1 MKAKNVNLKT
11 ALENVGIEVN
21 EELSDFYKQK
31 NDEAK
36 AKNGVTIALSD
47 YSVKEPSVDNYE
59 NGLLEHAKDFSDTA
73 IVVFGRAGGE
83 GADMPMDMAAY
94 EGGTEGRH
102 YMELT
107 ENEEAMF
114 DIVKEN
120 FEKVIVLINSSSPME
135 LGFLE
140 NEKVDAAMW
149 IGGPGS
155 VGLQGVA
162 NALCGEVNPS
172 GRLVDTYAYD
182 ATSSPA
188 YMNIGDF
195 TYTGTEHENG
205 GMLGGVAPYKFMNYQ
220 EGIYVGYRYYET
232 AAQDGYINYEETV
245 QYPFGYGLSYTTFE
259 QKMGELSADGDS
271 ISVDVTVTNTG
282 KFLERGCSIILYS
295 TIYKGRD

>member
-1 MKAKNVNLKT
+1 MREFDREAHHTLAKKAARESIVMLK
-11 ALENVGIEVN
+11 N
-21 EELSDFYKQK
+21 EEKPFQL
-31 NDEAK
+31 
-36 AKNGVTIALSD
+36 LPL
-47 YSVKEPSVDNYE
+47 KENTRVAPVSYTH
-59 NGLLEHAKDFSDTA
+59 L
-73 IVVFGRAGGE
+73 
-83 GADMPMDMAAY
+83 
-94 EGGTEGRH
+94 H

-114 DIVKEN
+114 DMVKEN

-259 QKMGELSADGDS
+259 QKMGELSARC
-271 ISVDVTVTNTG
+271 V
-282 KFLERGCSIILYS
+282 
-295 TIYKGRD
+295 

>member
-1 MKAKNVNLKT
+1 MKM
-11 ALENVGIEVN
+11 
-21 EELSDFYKQK
+21 DFWNMQ
-31 NDEAK
+31 
-36 AKNGVTIALSD
+36 
-47 YSVKEPSVDNYE
+47 
-59 NGLLEHAKDFSDTA
+59 KDFSDTA

-114 DIVKEN
+114 DMVKEN

-162 NALCGEVNPS
+162 NALCGEVNPIRPS
-172 GRLVDTYAYD
+172 GRYLC
-182 ATSSPA
+182 
-188 YMNIGDF
+188 
-195 TYTGTEHENG
+195 
-205 GMLGGVAPYKFMNYQ
+205 L
-220 EGIYVGYRYYET
+220 
-232 AAQDGYINYEETV
+232 
-245 QYPFGYGLSYTTFE
+245 
-259 QKMGELSADGDS
+259 
-271 ISVDVTVTNTG
+271 
-282 KFLERGCSIILYS
+282 
-295 TIYKGRD
+295 